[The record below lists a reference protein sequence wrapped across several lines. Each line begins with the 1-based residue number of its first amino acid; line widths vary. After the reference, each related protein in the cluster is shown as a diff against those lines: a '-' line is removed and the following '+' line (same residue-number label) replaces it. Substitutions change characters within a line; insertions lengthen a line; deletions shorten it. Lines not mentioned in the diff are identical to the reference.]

1 MIECIQENI
10 AGPET
15 PIGVRAYAW
24 QDFPEGDEMLKTIF
38 TIGVV
43 ALFGLFALKLIGVLF
58 FPLIGLAI
66 KILMIGGVVYVVM
79 LVVAPGT
86 ARRIRDKVNSPRT
99 Y

>member
-1 MIECIQENI
+1 
-10 AGPET
+10 
-15 PIGVRAYAW
+15 
-24 QDFPEGDEMLKTIF
+24 MLKTIF

-66 KILMIGGVVYVVM
+66 KILLIGGVVYVVM
-79 LVVAPGT
+79 RVVAPGT